1 MKLFVNE
8 PLVRISLLMFVTNIF
23 EAKTNLSKLIEQV
36 LNGKE
41 IVIAKAGKPVARLT
55 AYLPSKNKRKPGM
68 LKGKIVIPDDF
79 DEESE
84 EINKL
89 FYNSSL

>member
-1 MKLFVNE
+1 ML
-8 PLVRISLLMFVTNIF
+8 IANIF

-41 IVIAKAGKPVARLT
+41 IVIAKAGKPVAKLT

-79 DEESE
+79 DDESE
-84 EINKL
+84 VINKL
-89 FYNSSL
+89 FHNPSL